1 MSETVHNKTAR
12 SAPEYNTKF
21 VQPKVREMGSVVL
34 DLHASSVGVRDN
46 LPSVAVWWQ
55 HPTTLV
61 RGNNENG
68 FSFAVNDRGRPPV
81 IYNVDYKHTRSV
93 NRGVIGN
100 LSLVVRHPVPQRPEE
115 RGKEPRIASIGFD
128 WGVNTKGETRPT
140 EYPKDIP
147 LTLLDRF
154 EEDITTLRGLVVVR
168 RKEAQAQFDLTAG
181 ASPTMR
187 IGDARAVRTMP
198 HETEEPIE
206 AVEYTGDGVIT
217 EPENSE
223 LIGG

>member
-1 MSETVHNKTAR
+1 MSETVRSKVAR

-34 DLHASSVGVRDN
+34 DLHASSVGVRYG

-68 FSFAVNDRGRPPV
+68 FSFAVNDIGRPPV
-81 IYNVDYKHTRSV
+81 IYGVDYKHTRSV
-93 NRGVIGN
+93 SRGVIGS
-100 LSLVVRHPVPQRPEE
+100 LSLLVRHAVPQRPKE
-115 RGKEPRIASIGFD
+115 RGQEPRIASIGFQ

-154 EEDITTLRGLVVVR
+154 EEDITTLRGLVVAQ
-168 RKEAQAQFDLTAG
+168 RKEAQTQFDLTNCAG
-181 ASPTMR
+181 PTMR
-187 IGDARAVRTMP
+187 IGDARTVRITP
-198 HETEEPIE
+198 VEAEEPIE
-206 AVEYTGDGVIT
+206 IVECLGEGVVT